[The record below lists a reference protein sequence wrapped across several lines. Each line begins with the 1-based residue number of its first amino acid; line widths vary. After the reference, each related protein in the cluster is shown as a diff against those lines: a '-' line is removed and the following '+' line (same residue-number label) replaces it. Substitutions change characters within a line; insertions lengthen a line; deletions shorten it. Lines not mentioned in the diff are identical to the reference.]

1 MPVYYSNGEIKQE
14 ETEARTGKIY
24 YLVDTENPG
33 SSVVTDLLREG
44 MEKREIYFFYT
55 SNSIKP
61 DFEMIEWMIQYH
73 ESMYFEKC
81 FCGAKNSLD
90 FQLVSFLG
98 ALIREKGIQNRYII
112 LSNDGGFESV
122 VEFWKRKGVDIL
134 RIGQG
139 ELGQLTEPVYQDES
153 ALSEKKLTDFSKVK
167 ILHVASAVLG
177 TQLRE
182 RGIFTKHVSQIVDY
196 IYEYRDYT
204 QNALESIVGCETAK
218 EILEKISK
226 EEVDAIIQESFL
238 RYAEYN

>member
-1 MPVYYSNGEIKQE
+1 MPVYYSNGEIKQD
-14 ETEARTGKIY
+14 ETITQTGKTY

-33 SSVVTDLLREG
+33 SSVVTELLKEG
-44 MEKREIYFFYT
+44 MEKRNIYFFYT
-55 SNSIKP
+55 SNSIKL
-61 DFEMIEWMIQYH
+61 DFETIEQMIQYPEH
-73 ESMYFEKC
+73 IHFEKC

-98 ALIREKGIQNRYII
+98 ALIQEKGIQNRYII

-122 VEFWKRKGVDIL
+122 VEFWKRKGFDIL

-139 ELGQLTEPVYQDES
+139 EIGQLRELVHEGES
-153 ALSEKKLTDFSKVK
+153 APSEKSLTEFSKFRV
-167 ILHVASAVLG
+167 LQVASALLG

-182 RGIFTKHVSQIVDY
+182 RGIFTKHVLQIICY
-196 IYEYRDYT
+196 IYEHKDYT

-226 EEVDAIIQESFL
+226 EEIGAIIQEA
-238 RYAEYN
+238 RYRI

>member
-1 MPVYYSNGEIKQE
+1 MPVYYSNGEIKPD
-14 ETEARTGKIY
+14 EAITQTGKTY

-33 SSVVTDLLREG
+33 SSVVTDFLRES

-61 DFEMIEWMIQYH
+61 DFETIEQMIQYPEH
-73 ESMYFEKC
+73 IHFEKC

-98 ALIREKGIQNRYII
+98 ALIQEKGTQNRYII
-112 LSNDGGFESV
+112 LSNDGGFDSV
-122 VEFWKRKGVDIL
+122 VEFWKRKGIDIL

-139 ELGQLTEPVYQDES
+139 EIGQLAELVHQDES
-153 ALSEKKLTDFSKVK
+153 ALAEKKLTDFSKVK

-177 TQLRE
+177 TQFRE

-196 IYEYRDYT
+196 IYEHKEYT
-204 QNALESIVGCETAK
+204 KNALESIVGGETAK
-218 EILEKISK
+218 EILEKVSK
-226 EEVDAIIQESFL
+226 EEVDAIIQEAFS

>member
-1 MPVYYSNGEIKQE
+1 MPVYYSNGEIKKE
-14 ETEARTGKIY
+14 KTEVRTGKTY

-55 SNSIKP
+55 SNSIKL
-61 DFEMIEWMIQYH
+61 DFETVEQMIQYPEH
-73 ESMYFEKC
+73 IHFEKC

-98 ALIREKGIQNRYII
+98 ALIQEKGSQNRYVI
-112 LSNDGGFESV
+112 LSNDGGFGSV
-122 VEFWKRKGVDIL
+122 VEFWRRKGVDIL

-139 ELGQLTEPVYQDES
+139 ELGQLTELVYQDES

-177 TQLRE
+177 TQLRKQ
-182 RGIFTKHVSQIVDY
+182 GIFTKHVSQIVDY
-196 IYEYRDYT
+196 IYEHKDYT
-204 QNALESIVGCETAK
+204 QNALESIVGGGTAK
-218 EILEKISK
+218 EILEKVSK
-226 EEVDAIIQESFL
+226 EEVDAIIQESFS